1 MFLLGT
7 TVIDKFNQIMVRL
20 ENNVKQMYLDEES
33 FCENEENVS

>member
-7 TVIDKFNQIMVRL
+7 NVIDKFKQIMVRL

-33 FCENEENVS
+33 FL